1 MYHTKRIAIIL
12 PDTLQSSG
20 LQSIL
25 TEYFA
30 PVETNCF
37 STYESFMATGG
48 DIFDYY
54 FTLSETFVL
63 NVDFFL
69 PRKSKTVILSDCPL
83 CGASQSTYTNLL
95 TVRAPLETL
104 IEQIQQLFENDVTN
118 LGTGE
123 GNKELSAREVEVLQL
138 VVKGT
143 INKEI
148 ADKLNISLNTVLSHR
163 KNITAKL
170 GIKTVSGLIF
180 YAIMH
185 GIISAEDIDL

>member
-63 NVDFFL
+63 NVEFFL

-118 LGTGE
+118 LGSGE

>member
-63 NVDFFL
+63 NVEFFL

-83 CGASQSTYTNLL
+83 CGASQSTYTNQL

-118 LGTGE
+118 LGSGE

>member
-1 MYHTKRIAIIL
+1 
-12 PDTLQSSG
+12 
-20 LQSIL
+20 
-25 TEYFA
+25 
-30 PVETNCF
+30 
-37 STYESFMATGG
+37 MATGG
-48 DIFDYY
+48 DIFDHY

-69 PRKSKTVILSDCPL
+69 PRKSKTVILSVCPL
-83 CGASQSTYTNLL
+83 CGASQSAYTNLL

-118 LGTGE
+118 LGTSE
-123 GNKELSAREVEVLQL
+123 GNKELSAREMEVLQL

-148 ADKLNISLNTVLSHR
+148 ADKLNISLTTVISQR
-163 KNITAKL
+163 QNITAKL

>member
-83 CGASQSTYTNLL
+83 CGASQSAYTNLL

-118 LGTGE
+118 LGTSE
-123 GNKELSAREVEVLQL
+123 GNKELSAREMEVLQL
-138 VVKGT
+138 VVKGI

>member
-1 MYHTKRIAIIL
+1 
-12 PDTLQSSG
+12 
-20 LQSIL
+20 
-25 TEYFA
+25 
-30 PVETNCF
+30 
-37 STYESFMATGG
+37 MATGG

-63 NVDFFL
+63 NVEFFL

-83 CGASQSTYTNLL
+83 CGASQSTYTNQL

-118 LGTGE
+118 LGSGE

>member
-69 PRKSKTVILSDCPL
+69 PRKSKTFILSDCPL
-83 CGASQSTYTNLL
+83 CGASQSAYTNLL

-118 LGTGE
+118 LGTSE
-123 GNKELSAREVEVLQL
+123 GNKELSAREMEVLQL